1 MSLAEKQKNNKE
13 GMITLVPDYKE
24 KSAVRENGDHDGEID
39 LLDLAY
45 ELLGKLHYI
54 VFFFLL
60 GAVIANAYSYFC
72 IKPTYQTT
80 AKLYIVSAS
89 SDSVV
94 DLTDLNIGTSLT
106 KDYEELILSYPVL
119 EQVID
124 ELDLDM
130 NYNTLGSM
138 IQISNPTDTRIL
150 NITVT
155 STDPEKAR
163 DIANKLTEVSTSYLP
178 KTMNTDEPN
187 IAQKAKLPEHKFGP
201 SYTKYTMMGALLG
214 AILCCA
220 YFIVL
225 YMMDDTIHSAE
236 DLERYFGLV
245 PLAVVPES
253 EIFAEQDGKKKKI
266 SKLPIKK
273 KAGKGNK
280 K

>member
-1 MSLAEKQKNNKE
+1 MSLAEKQINKDE
-13 GMITLVPDYKE
+13 VISLVSDK
-24 KSAVRENGDHDGEID
+24 REMRLINGGNVDSEAEID

-45 ELLGKLHYI
+45 ELLEKLHYI
-54 VFFFLL
+54 VLCFMV
-60 GAVIANAYSYFC
+60 GAVLANAFSYFC

-119 EQVID
+119 EQVIE
-124 ELDLDM
+124 ELDLEID
-130 NYNTLGSM
+130 YKKLSEM
-138 IQISNPTDTRIL
+138 IAITNPADTRIL

-155 STDPEKAR
+155 SNDPQQAQ
-163 DIANKLTEVSTSYLP
+163 DIANKLAEVSTSYLP
-178 KTMNTDEPN
+178 DTMNTTEPN
-187 IAQKAKLPEHKFGP
+187 IAQEAKLPEHKFGP
-201 SYTKYTMMGALLG
+201 SYTKFTMLGALLG

-220 YFIVL
+220 YFIAI

-236 DLERYFGLV
+236 DIEKYFGLV
-245 PLAVVPES
+245 PLAVIPES
-253 EIFAEQDGKKKKI
+253 ELLSDKDDKKKKQKKF
-266 SKLPIKK
+266 SIKGK
-273 KAGKGNK
+273 IGKGNK

>member
-1 MSLAEKQKNNKE
+1 MSLAEKRANKE
-13 GMITLVPDYKE
+13 EIISLVSDKKE
-24 KSAVRENGDHDGEID
+24 MRLINGGNVDNETEID
-39 LLDLAY
+39 LLDLTY
-45 ELLGKLHYI
+45 ELLEKLHYI
-54 VFFFLL
+54 VFFFML
-60 GAVIANAYSYFC
+60 GAVIVNAFSYFC

-119 EQVID
+119 EQVIE

-130 NYNTLGSM
+130 NYNELSEM
-138 IQISNPTDTRIL
+138 IAITNPSDTRIL

-155 STDPEKAR
+155 STDPQQAQ
-163 DIANKLTEVSTSYLP
+163 DVANKLAEVSTSYLP
-178 KTMNTDEPN
+178 ETMNTTEPN
-187 IAQKAKLPEHKFGP
+187 IAQEAKLPEHKFGP
-201 SYTKYTMMGALLG
+201 SYAKFTVIGAFLG

-220 YFIVL
+220 YFIAI

-236 DLERYFGLV
+236 DIEKYFGLV
-245 PLAVVPES
+245 PLAVIPES
-253 EIFAEQDGKKKKI
+253 ELLSDKNDRKKKQ
-266 SKLPIKK
+266 KK
-273 KAGKGNK
+273 FSFLGKGRGNK

>member
-1 MSLAEKQKNNKE
+1 MSLAEKKANKE
-13 GMITLVPDYKE
+13 EIISLVSDKKE
-24 KSAVRENGDHDGEID
+24 MRLINGGNVDNEIEID

-45 ELLGKLHYI
+45 ELLEKLHYI
-54 VFFFLL
+54 VFFFML
-60 GAVIANAYSYFC
+60 GAVLVNAFSYFC

-119 EQVID
+119 EQVIE

-130 NYNTLGSM
+130 NYNELSEM
-138 IQISNPTDTRIL
+138 IAITNPSDTRIL

-155 STDPEKAR
+155 STDPQQAQ
-163 DIANKLTEVSTSYLP
+163 DVANKLAEVSTSYLP
-178 KTMNTDEPN
+178 ETMNTTEPN
-187 IAQKAKLPEHKFGP
+187 IAQEAKLPEHKFGP
-201 SYTKYTMMGALLG
+201 SYAKFTIIGALLG
-214 AILCCA
+214 VILCCA
-220 YFIVL
+220 YFIAI

-236 DLERYFGLV
+236 DIEKYFGLV
-245 PLAVVPES
+245 PLAVIPES
-253 EIFAEQDGKKKKI
+253 ELLSDKNDRKKKQ
-266 SKLPIKK
+266 KK
-273 KAGKGNK
+273 FSFLGKGRGNK

>member
-1 MSLAEKQKNNKE
+1 MNLAEKQKSKEEIVSLVERREVGPGNK
-13 GMITLVPDYKE
+13 GN
-24 KSAVRENGDHDGEID
+24 ADHESEID

-45 ELLGKLHYI
+45 ELLEKLHYI
-54 VFFFLL
+54 IFFIMV

-124 ELDLDM
+124 ELDLKMD
-130 NYNTLGSM
+130 YNQLGTM
-138 IQISNPTDTRIL
+138 IAISNPADTRIL
-150 NITVT
+150 NLTVT
-155 STDPEKAR
+155 STDPKMAK
-163 DIANKLTEVSTSYLP
+163 DIANKLAEVSTSYLP

-201 SYTKYTMMGALLG
+201 SYSKYTMMGALLG

-220 YFIVL
+220 YFVVL

-236 DLERYFGLV
+236 DLEKYFDLV

-253 EIFAEQDGKKKKI
+253 ELFAEKEYKNKKSKKFLNI
-266 SKLPIKK
+266 G
-273 KAGKGNK
+273 KAGKGSK